1 MERKS
6 ISEIISMSEEECNL
20 YVDSIINSLTS
31 DYTWEHNSIPELV
44 YNIRKFPIDVI
55 TNHLV
60 VEYIE
65 ACKMERQD
73 SFQISVLLT
82 SPVFSDAYNVLKL
95 EYDGNKFYTIAAS
108 ADVQNIIDDSRF
120 LRDYGTLP
128 DYFKPRVEIETEIQ
142 GLDNKERIIEYLK
155 FLGLLTEEEAAFI
168 IPIPS
173 TTLDVDESTARFS
186 SAIWFNKIQ
195 EQTVILA
202 GLGGIGSYVAFL
214 LSRMHPKNLF
224 LYDNDTVE
232 VVNLA
237 GQMFGNS
244 NIGDRKVYA
253 VGKMIR
259 DMSNYMSAY
268 CINERYTEESQ
279 TADIMIC
286 GFDNMEARNTFFN
299 NWVKHVESKPKE
311 EQKNCFFIDGRLA
324 AEEFQVFG
332 IRGDDTFNIVK
343 YAKEYLF
350 SDAEA
355 DETLCSYKQTS
366 YMANM
371 IGSVMINLFTNFVAN
386 SIEDNIRELP
396 FLTTYD
402 GSTMTFKT
410 RL

>member
-1 MERKS
+1 
-6 ISEIISMSEEECNL
+6 MSEEECNL

-410 RL
+410 RLQYGCRQSI

>member
-1 MERKS
+1 
-6 ISEIISMSEEECNL
+6 MSEEECNL

>member
-20 YVDSIINSLTS
+20 YVDSIINSLTN

-108 ADVQNIIDDSRF
+108 TDVQNIIDDSRF
-120 LRDYGTLP
+120 LRDYGVLP

-142 GLDNKERIIEYLK
+142 GLDNKESIIEYLK

-168 IPIPS
+168 IPVPS
-173 TTLDVDESTARFS
+173 ATLDVDETTARFS
-186 SAIWFNKIQ
+186 SAIWFEKIK
-195 EQTVILA
+195 EQTVVLA

-214 LSRMHPKNLF
+214 LSRMHPRNLF
-224 LYDNDTVE
+224 LYDDDTVE
-232 VVNLA
+232 AVNLA
-237 GQMFGNS
+237 GQMFGNH
-244 NIGDRKVYA
+244 NIGERKAYA
-253 VGKMIR
+253 IGRMVR
-259 DMSNYMSAY
+259 DMSNYMATY
-268 CINERYTEESQ
+268 CINEKYIESSQ
-279 TADIMIC
+279 VSEVMIC
-286 GFDNMEARNTFFN
+286 GFDNMEARKVFFN
-299 NWVKHVESKPKE
+299 NWVKYVESKPKE

-371 IGSVMINLFTNFVAN
+371 IGSVMVNLFTNFVAN

-410 RL
+410 KL